1 MRDNKSCHWTQGLP
15 IVQHQKNRKFHRG
28 IQTSP
33 YNALFGSEAFNG
45 LEMVNG
51 LSQQQKKGIKITK
64 ELFTIFGSS
73 LFHKSVST
81 NCCQV
86 REQKLRMVFYR

>member
-45 LEMVNG
+45 LEMVNQI
-51 LSQQQKKGIKITK
+51 SCDQ
-64 ELFTIFGSS
+64 S
-73 LFHKSVST
+73 
-81 NCCQV
+81 
-86 REQKLRMVFYR
+86 